1 MTQSTPRRSALLT
14 SRASRGLRVAQLPA
28 MVLATLVIVA
38 ACSDDPVAPITSD
51 DALFNQ
57 APNASEVSYELVDLG
72 TLGGD
77 ASFALGLNN
86 RGQVVGTSRTTGSPR
101 PQIAFSWDRG
111 TMELLGTLEG
121 STFSRAFRANNRGV
135 AVGEAFTPS
144 GDSRAIVW
152 ENGALRELPPRSGF
166 SSAVANDV
174 NDRGQVVGV
183 SGGRAILWDE
193 DEPRNLGA
201 ISSSSEAT
209 SRGNAIAANGLI
221 AGTAQTD
228 LISSFGSRVSHA
240 FLWRNGRMI
249 DLGALGQETN
259 FSVAYGV
266 NPRGEVV
273 GESIVNGNTYHAFRW
288 RNGRLEDL
296 HPQELGLTHSR
307 ASDVNSSGQV
317 VGWAS
322 SFHNFPTFGSAAALL
337 WTGNEVVNLNEVV
350 VDAPE
355 WDLRAA
361 MGINDGGR
369 IVGYGLLDGQT
380 RAFLL
385 IPIQTN
391 GQR

>member
-1 MTQSTPRRSALLT
+1 MTQRMPHRSALHSSHSFRWLRLAPHLT
-14 SRASRGLRVAQLPA
+14 LLLAILAVVAG
-28 MVLATLVIVA
+28 
-38 ACSDDPVAPITSD
+38 CSDDPVAPITPD

-111 TMELLGTLEG
+111 TMESLGTLEG

-135 AVGEAFTPS
+135 AVGEAFTP
-144 GDSRAIVW
+144 GGESRAVVW

-193 DEPRNLGA
+193 DELRNLGA

-273 GESIVNGNTYHAFRW
+273 GESIITGNTYHAFRW

-296 HPQELGLTHSR
+296 HPEELGLTHSR

-322 SFHNFPTFGSAAALL
+322 SFHNFPTFGAAAALL
-337 WTGNEVVNLNEVV
+337 WTGDQAVNLNEVV
-350 VDAPE
+350 ADAAD

-361 MGINDGGR
+361 TGINDGGQ

-385 IPIQTN
+385 IPTQAN